1 MEHKYYPKINETIAA
16 SESMG
21 ALWVATEKI
30 HGAQFVIGSDGKSVK
45 FGKRKAWL
53 ADDEP
58 FFGWQLLR
66 NQLTES
72 ALKVF
77 SIMGTIQSVYLYGEI
92 FGGNYPHKEVEN
104 NSALSAIQTGVWYSP
119 DIHFALFDILVVGKG
134 FTDEV
139 FLAFTEVKK
148 IATDTNLFVV
158 PKLGIGTFNKLMQL
172 PVRYESK
179 VAPLLNLPA
188 IKNNYAEGFVL
199 KPDIKIAASKRAIIK
214 VKIPE
219 FKENRFDESQAF
231 NPNTMPGIDEL
242 IALCEKMINP
252 VRVASA
258 KSKVGDDK
266 KAIIEEAVLDV
277 MVDLE
282 SIFPLKMQSLTEEE
296 EEKITA
302 HIKLQISPYLYE

>member
-16 SESMG
+16 SENMG

-30 HGAQFVIGSDGKSVK
+30 HGAQFVIGLDGKSVK

-77 SIMGTIQSVYLYGEI
+77 SLVESAPSIYLYGEL
-92 FGGNYPHKEVEN
+92 FGGSYPHNEVKN
-104 NSALSAIQTGVWYSP
+104 NLALTPVQTGIWYSP
-119 DIHFALFDILVVGKG
+119 DIHFALFDILLVEESSPEG
-134 FTDEV
+134 T
-139 FLAFTEVKK
+139 FLAYSETEK
-148 IATDTNLFVV
+148 IAAQANLFVV
-158 PKLGIGTFNKLMQL
+158 PKLGMGTFNKMMQL
-172 PVRYESK
+172 PVSYTSK
-179 VAPLLNLPA
+179 VSQIFNLPV
-188 IKNNYAEGFVL
+188 IKDNYAEGFVL
-199 KPDIKIAASKRAIIK
+199 KPDISIAANKRAIIK

-219 FKENRFDESQAF
+219 FKENRFDESQSF
-231 NPNTMPGIDEL
+231 NPNAMPGLDEL
-242 IALCEKMINP
+242 IALCEKMVNP
-252 VRVASA
+252 VRIASA

-282 SIFPLKMQSLTEEE
+282 SIFPLRMQLLSKDDENGLTSY
-296 EEKITA
+296 
-302 HIKLQISPYLYE
+302 IKQNINELL